1 MPKPLNLSG
10 PWDVRF
16 QEKRGAPGEA
26 RFDKLISWTEHE
38 NPGIKYFSG
47 TATYKIEFNL
57 SRDFLKKDQQV
68 WLDLGDV
75 AVIAEARVNGKDV
88 GTLWHK
94 PFKKEV
100 SEALKS
106 GSNTLEIDVTNLWI
120 NRLIGDEQYPN
131 DCEYSEKDMDWYTNR
146 ALTAWPEWLSS
157 GKERPVK
164 ERVTFTSWKHWDKDD
179 ELLPSGL
186 IGPVTIRC
194 ARLVPME

>member
-1 MPKPLNLSG
+1 M
-10 PWDVRF
+10 
-16 QEKRGAPGEA
+16 
-26 RFDKLISWTEHE
+26 
-38 NPGIKYFSG
+38 
-47 TATYKIEFNL
+47 

-75 AVIAEARVNGKDV
+75 AVIAEVRVNGMDV

-100 SEALKS
+100 SEALQS

-131 DCEYSEKDMDWYTNR
+131 DCKYSDVDMGWYTNR
-146 ALTAWPEWLSS
+146 ALTAWPDWLSS

-179 ELLPSGL
+179 KLQPSGL
-186 IGPVTIRC
+186 IGPVTLRC
-194 ARLVPME
+194 ANLVPL